1 MAGTDATRMLASSL
15 EAERTRRRRSTW
27 RSRRASPRGSSPS
40 SAIRLRRAA
49 GDDEEAAAL
58 RQEAARRKE
67 YYDKMEEIGQ
77 VEEDR
82 ERIRSLFESDPVES
96 GFE

>member
-1 MAGTDATRMLASSL
+1 MAGTDATRMLAKNSL

-27 RSRRASPRGSSPS
+27 RSRRACRGSSFERKYDCVG
-40 SAIRLRRAA
+40 RLAN
-49 GDDEEAAAL
+49 DEEAAAL
-58 RQEAARRKE
+58 REEAVRRKE